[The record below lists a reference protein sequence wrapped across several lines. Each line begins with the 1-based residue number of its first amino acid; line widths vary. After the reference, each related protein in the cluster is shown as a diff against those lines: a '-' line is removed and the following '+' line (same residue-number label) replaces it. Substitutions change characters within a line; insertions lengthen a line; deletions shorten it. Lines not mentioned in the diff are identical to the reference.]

1 MQDGTKSQRVKEE
14 EEEEE
19 FYKLRPANKTE
30 VSFDASRTA
39 TKKYYMCQSTC
50 DLADSPTARL
60 MVQQLC
66 QHDAGA
72 VF

>member
-1 MQDGTKSQRVKEE
+1 MQDGTKSQRVK
-14 EEEEE
+14 
-19 FYKLRPANKTE
+19 